1 MILVPL
7 NASGFELHFYIY
19 GYMSKPQGCEAMT
32 VFLIFKVSKGVQKFT
47 FSAITFYRHSSA
59 KI

>member
-1 MILVPL
+1 MILVSL
-7 NASGFELHFYIY
+7 NASGFELHFLYSRPY
-19 GYMSKPQGCEAMT
+19 VKPQGCDAMT
-32 VFLIFKVSKGVQKFT
+32 VFLIFKVLKDVQK